1 MKWLVLV
8 HVLSAIIGIGP
19 TYAFLVVLR
28 KNQSVQELR
37 FSLKMG
43 KILELFPKILG
54 SLAVV
59 TGLVLFFVGNYGQFT
74 QLWLMGSLI
83 LYVIIQVIVIAFV
96 PPSVNSLT
104 KWVAE
109 PANHTLQVLPSEQ
122 TKLLSKAL
130 NFTYLACLLG
140 IVLFAFMIMKP
151 A

>member
-19 TYAFLVVLR
+19 TYAFLIIFR
-28 KNQSVQELR
+28 KNQSAPELK

-59 TGLVLFFVGNYGQFT
+59 TGLTLFFVGEYGAFT
-74 QLWLMGSLI
+74 QLWLVGSLA
-83 LYVIIQVIVIAFV
+83 LFVIVQVIVIAIA
-96 PPSVNSLT
+96 PRWINSLT
-104 KWVAE
+104 KWVE
-109 PANHTLQVLPSEQ
+109 DPANQTFQALPSPQ
-122 TKLLSKAL
+122 ASQLSKAL
-130 NFTYLACLLG
+130 NSSRLASFIGLVLL
-140 IVLFAFMIMKP
+140 IFMILKP

>member
-59 TGLVLFFVGNYGQFT
+59 TGLVLFFVGDYGQFT
-74 QLWLMGSLI
+74 QLWLIGSLI
-83 LYVIIQVIVIAFV
+83 LYVIIQVIVIVFV
-96 PPSVNSLT
+96 PRSVNSLT
-104 KWVAE
+104 KWVAD
-109 PANHTLQVLPSEQ
+109 PANNTFQALPSEE
-122 TKLLSKAL
+122 TKLLGKAL
-130 NFTYLACLLG
+130 NFTYLACFLG

>member
-1 MKWLVLV
+1 MACLV

-19 TYAFLVVLR
+19 TFAFLVVLR
-28 KNQSVQELR
+28 KNQSFQELR
-37 FSLKMG
+37 SSLKMG
-43 KILELFPKILG
+43 NILELFPKILG

-59 TGLVLFFVGNYGQFT
+59 TGLVLFFVGDYGQFT
-74 QLWLMGSLI
+74 QLWLIGSLI

-96 PPSVNSLT
+96 PPSVKSLT

-130 NFTYLACLLG
+130 NFTNLACLLG

-151 A
+151 T